1 MVLTGDYELFV
12 GGLGINKAFSETLTS
27 AGHDVSKYA
36 ALHKVRLMV
45 FVAIARMDKGKHNCT
60 LL

>member
-1 MVLTGDYELFV
+1 MFV